1 MLTLTSGL
9 ASSFLHPVL
18 KFLCVLPLCWL
29 LMPVPG
35 QDPSQYTLLNY
46 HTDWFQSHTR
56 PDTVRSTA
64 CCTRSVCVVMSSV
77 YHPGYESDVEYRSTW
92 SVSVVMSSVCHA
104 RYESDVEYCST
115 RSVSVV
121 MSSVCRARYES
132 DVEYCSTRSVGVV
145 MSSVYHAR
153 YESDVESFQ
162 RHVSECVSS
171 SRELLYKDPDPDD
184 AHAIRFYRCLSYG
197 LIMSIGGRLYV
208 SLQICL

>member
-1 MLTLTSGL
+1 MSG
-9 ASSFLHPVL
+9 
-18 KFLCVLPLCWL
+18 
-29 LMPVPG
+29 
-35 QDPSQYTLLNY
+35 
-46 HTDWFQSHTR
+46 
-56 PDTVRSTA
+56 
-64 CCTRSVCVVMSSV
+64 V
-77 YHPGYESDVEYRSTW
+77 YHPGYESDVEYRSTR
-92 SVSVVMSSVCHA
+92 SVRVVMSGVYHPG
-104 RYESDVEYCST
+104 YESDVEYRST

-121 MSSVCRARYES
+121 MSGVCHARYES
-132 DVEYCSTRSVGVV
+132 DIEYCSTRSVCVV
-145 MSSVYHAR
+145 MSSACRAR